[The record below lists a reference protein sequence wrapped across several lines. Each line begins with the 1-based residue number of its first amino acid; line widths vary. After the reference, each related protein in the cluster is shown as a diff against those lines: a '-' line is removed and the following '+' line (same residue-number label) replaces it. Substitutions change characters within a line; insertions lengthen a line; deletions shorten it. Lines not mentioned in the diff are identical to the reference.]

1 MARTNNP
8 NNGHH
13 KRLRISD
20 LFSEGENR
28 TVFGERTALK
38 GHEEHEDVHTPG
50 RGHGDAHTPVF
61 IKVGDACLLA

>member
-1 MARTNNP
+1 MQLVMARTNNP

-38 GHEEHEDVHTPG
+38 GHEELSIAYTGMFTP
-50 RGHGDAHTPVF
+50 R
-61 IKVGDACLLA
+61 VGDMEMPIPRCS